1 MLKTPYKTLY
11 RVHSIQEALQFDI
24 GEGKTDMLLYFV
36 DLYDVLLSVKSG
48 SINKPSTQEVIE
60 LRVKCTEYLLKHYH
74 TLYKPIPG
82 VMLGWTTSMLLFII
96 ILHLIRLQYD
106 GTDMYLTEENKL
118 YIKKHKLR
126 VYTFA
131 DPEEWCFATY
141 VSFLDV
147 IAFRWKEL
155 QADEDLEEI
164 LELCWRLAGHF
175 ILKIHSK
182 IILNIESFVETVKN
196 MPDHARLS
204 EKAMI
209 MCMSRFYWF
218 VSTFNYGRRWRHV
231 KNVVAPKLETTN
243 WDSFIKNEKRHFI
256 TRRFRDGILTF
267 LFDKIILY
275 GDKEVASHNQL
286 GEDVSSMTCLYQMAP
301 AGQLNKLQKM
311 ITYDEYEDIIKYKPT
326 KHWIHLIMLN
336 QHFVN
341 VYNVKFLSFFFI
353 SEEKMYKHIQAIER
367 SIVPLIFYNFNA
379 FTVFFEG
386 KIYKHPEGTD
396 LEHAFILWCYILRS
410 KCESKAFNMDFTPLI
425 EKILD
430 QIVEVDNSRE
440 ISGMYELEDD

>member
-11 RVHSIQEALQFDI
+11 RVHNVEEALQFDI
-24 GEGKTDMLLYFV
+24 GKQKTDMLLYFV
-36 DLYDVLLSVKSG
+36 DLYDVLLSVKKG
-48 SINKPSTQEVIE
+48 SIDKPSTNQIIE
-60 LRVKCTEYLLKHYH
+60 LRVKCTEYLLEHYH

-96 ILHLIRLQYD
+96 ILHLITLQYE
-106 GTDMYLTEENKL
+106 GTDMYLSEDNKL
-118 YIKKHKLR
+118 YIKKERLR
-126 VYTFA
+126 VYTFPE
-131 DPEEWCFATY
+131 PEEWCFATY

-155 QADEDLEEI
+155 EPSDELQEI

-182 IILNIESFVETVKN
+182 IVLNIESLVETVKN
-196 MPDHARLS
+196 KPDHARLS

-218 VSTFNYGRRWRHV
+218 VSTYNYGRRWRAAT
-231 KNVVAPKLETTN
+231 NVRAPTVESTN
-243 WDSFIKNEKRHFI
+243 WDTFILNERRHFI
-256 TRRFRDGILTF
+256 TRRFRDSILTF
-267 LFDKIILY
+267 LFDKTILY

-286 GEDVSSMTCLYQMAP
+286 GEDVSAMTCLYQMAP

-326 KHWIHLIMLN
+326 KQWIHLIMLN
-336 QHFVN
+336 QHFIN
-341 VYNVKFLSFFFI
+341 IYNVKFLSFFFI

-367 SIVPLIFYNFNA
+367 SVVPIIFYRFNS
-379 FTVFFEG
+379 FVVFFEG
-386 KIYKHPEGTD
+386 KIHEHPNGKTV
-396 LEHAFILWCYILRS
+396 EHAFVLWCFILRR
-410 KCESKAFNMDFTPLI
+410 KCNSKAFNMDFSPLL
-425 EKILD
+425 EKLLD
-430 QIVEVDNSRE
+430 QREEVDNSRD
-440 ISGMYELEDD
+440 IDGMYELEDD

>member
-1 MLKTPYKTLY
+1 MLKTPYKSLY
-11 RVHSIQEALQFDI
+11 RVHSVEEALQFDI
-24 GEGKTDMLLYFV
+24 GESKTDMLLYFV
-36 DLYDVLLSVKSG
+36 DLYDVLLSIKSG
-48 SINKPSTQEVIE
+48 TVDKPSVSEVVE

-96 ILHLIRLQYD
+96 ILHLITLQYND
-106 GTDMYLTEENKL
+106 SEMYLTEENKM
-118 YIKKHKLR
+118 YIKKNRLR
-126 VYTFA
+126 VYTF
-131 DPEEWCFATY
+131 PEPQEWCFGTY
-141 VSFLDV
+141 VSFMDV

-155 QADEDLEEI
+155 DSCDQLEEI

-182 IILNIESFVETVKN
+182 IVLNIESFVETVKN
-196 MPDHARLS
+196 KPDHARLS

-218 VSTFNYGRRWRHV
+218 VSTFNHSRRWHFAP
-231 KNVVAPKLETTN
+231 NVRAPKVESSN
-243 WDSFIKNEKRHFI
+243 WDTFILGERRHFI
-256 TRRFRDGILTF
+256 TRRFRDGILTC

-301 AGQLNKLQKM
+301 AGLLNKLQKM
-311 ITYDEYEDIIKYKPT
+311 ITYDEYEDIIKYDPIKQ
-326 KHWIHLIMLN
+326 WIHLIMLN

-367 SIVPLIFYNFNA
+367 STVPIVFYRFNNFD
-379 FTVFFEG
+379 VFFQG
-386 KIYKHPEGTD
+386 KIYRHPDGTN
-396 LEHAFILWCYILRS
+396 LEHAFLLWCYMLRT
-410 KCESKAFNMDFTPLI
+410 KCNSTVFNMDFSPLL

-430 QIVEVDNSRE
+430 QQEEVDNSRE
-440 ISGMYELEDD
+440 IEGMYELEDD

>member
-1 MLKTPYKTLY
+1 MLKTPYKSLY
-11 RVHSIQEALQFDI
+11 RVHSVEEALQFDI

-36 DLYDVLLSVKSG
+36 DLYDVLLSIKSG
-48 SINKPSTQEVIE
+48 TVDKPSLQQVVN

-96 ILHLIRLQYD
+96 ILHLIRLQYE
-106 GTDMYLTEENKL
+106 GSDMYLSEENRI
-118 YIKKHKLR
+118 YIKKNRLR
-126 VYTFA
+126 VYTF
-131 DPEEWCFATY
+131 PEPEDWCFATY

-155 QADEDLEEI
+155 TPNEELEEI

-175 ILKIHSK
+175 ILQIHSK

-218 VSTFNYGRRWRHV
+218 VSTFNYGRRWRFAT
-231 KNVVAPKLETTN
+231 NVRAPRIESTN
-243 WDSFIKNEKRHFI
+243 WSSFILNERRHFI

-275 GDKEVASHNQL
+275 GDKEVAAHNQL

-326 KHWIHLIMLN
+326 KQWIHLIMLN

-367 SIVPLIFYNFNA
+367 SVVPIVFYRFNG
-379 FTVFFEG
+379 FDVFFEG
-386 KIYKHPEGTD
+386 KMYRHPDGTD
-396 LEHAFILWCYILRS
+396 LEHAFVLWCYLLRS
-410 KCESKAFNMDFTPLI
+410 KCNSKAFNMDFTPLL

-430 QIVEVDNSRE
+430 QLVEVDNSRD
-440 ISGMYELEDD
+440 IDGMYELEDD